1 MELFPSGMV
10 HFIQLSALMFNIY
23 GVFLYPKNRLFKIDK
38 KCKILNQK
46 KDDPDQRFG
55 RITRRL
61 TFDNLYVSKED
72 VLKNDNPIG
81 SPNGPDI
88 KVSTRFLT
96 TLVHLRTLPALQD
109 LSFIKILVRSKSL
122 LLQ

>member
-1 MELFPSGMV
+1 MYF
-10 HFIQLSALMFNIY
+10 QLT
-23 GVFLYPKNRLFKIDK
+23 
-38 KCKILNQK
+38 

-81 SPNGPDI
+81 SADGPDI
-88 KVSTRFLT
+88 KVSNFDLCTGLTVIVTKTR
-96 TLVHLRTLPALQD
+96 PQKCCD
-109 LSFIKILVRSKSL
+109 QSL
-122 LLQ
+122 K

>member
-1 MELFPSGMV
+1 M
-10 HFIQLSALMFNIY
+10 
-23 GVFLYPKNRLFKIDK
+23 KNFKPI
-38 KCKILNQK
+38 

-72 VLKNDNPIG
+72 VLKNENPIG

-88 KVSTRFLT
+88 KVS
-96 TLVHLRTLPALQD
+96 RTLK
-109 LSFIKILVRSKSL
+109 FGH
-122 LLQ
+122 